1 VGKVEEVDGITKNYL
16 YHFPIE
22 CYIKFVILNEV
33 KNLLLIITN
42 RFFAIAQNDIFELA
56 YSINCVD

>member
-1 VGKVEEVDGITKNYL
+1 MG
-16 YHFPIE
+16 
-22 CYIKFVILNEV
+22 

-56 YSINCVD
+56 NVIMETFSRQVIMIVKKGVYVSH

>member
-1 VGKVEEVDGITKNYL
+1 MK
-16 YHFPIE
+16 

-42 RFFAIAQNDIFELA
+42 GFFAIAQNDIFELA
-56 YSINCVD
+56 TGITLINTSFSVS